1 MNKAQL
7 KAKYGDEKVFA
18 VPYNKL
24 HFINDGFTPINHNPD
39 IWSMFDQIGEFVY
52 RYDAEG
58 EPSMQ
63 QIIPYI
69 VITNE
74 LGNKVFATRR
84 VAGDTRL
91 VNKLSIA
98 CGGHINP
105 CDGVREVLFKAAV
118 RELFEEVDTNINK
131 PLEII
136 GYVRDLNSTTND
148 HIGVA
153 IIARASGDV
162 SVKENDTLVG
172 QWMSLDELINEYER
186 LEDWSKHLVDRFT
199 VNKAFK

>member
-1 MNKAQL
+1 MNKNQL
-7 KAKYGDEKVFA
+7 KSKYGDEKVFV
-18 VPYNKL
+18 VPFTKL
-24 HFINDGFTPINHNPD
+24 HFIEDGFTSVDHDPT
-39 IWSMFDQIGEFVY
+39 IWSIFDQIGEYVY

-69 VITNE
+69 VIINE
-74 LGNKVFATRR
+74 SGDKIYATKRI
-84 VAGDTRL
+84 AGDSRL
-91 VNKLSIA
+91 CNKLSIA

-105 CDGVREVLFKAAV
+105 CDGTREVLFKAAV
-118 RELFEEVDTNINK
+118 RELFEEVDANINK

-148 HIGVA
+148 HVGVA
-153 IIARASGDV
+153 IIARASGEV
-162 SVKENDTLVG
+162 FVKENDTLVG
-172 QWMSLDELINEYER
+172 QWMSLDELINEYEK
-186 LEDWSKHLVDRFT
+186 LESWSKYLVDRFT